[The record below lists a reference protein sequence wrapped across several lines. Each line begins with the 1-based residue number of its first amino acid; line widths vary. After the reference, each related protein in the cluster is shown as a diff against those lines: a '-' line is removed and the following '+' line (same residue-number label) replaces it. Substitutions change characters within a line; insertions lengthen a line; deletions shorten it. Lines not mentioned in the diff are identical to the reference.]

1 MFGFMGRILRV
12 NLTNGEIS
20 EEPVPKKDARMFL
33 GGSGLATKYLFDE
46 LEKGVDPLGPANKI
60 VYMTGPLTGTVSPS
74 SGRFSAVT
82 KSPLTGFWGEANSG
96 GRWGR
101 DLKAAGFDGIIIEG
115 VAPKPVYLVIDDGK
129 AELRDAE
136 GIWGTGVQETTRSI
150 KECRRFA
157 NGERLN
163 VSCIGVAGEN
173 LVRYSAIMNDVH
185 RALGRCGLGA
195 VMGSKRLKAIAV
207 AGDQRIDLADS
218 EAFNEAAK
226 RASDFANESLLKMT
240 LEVYGTAMVIDLV
253 NIQGGF
259 PTRNWQSGQCSYAD
273 DINGIAINEKILVG
287 RKACFACPIACG
299 RVAEIQSGK
308 YACQGEGPEYESIG
322 ALGAM
327 CDVDDLEAI
336 TYAHLLCNDY
346 GLDTISTG
354 STIAFSMECY
364 EKGILTTMDTDG
376 LELEFG
382 DADVMIELIHR
393 IARREGIGDLL
404 AEGTKRASERLGQ
417 EKLGQG
423 SERFAMHVK
432 GLELPAYDCRAT
444 KITGL
449 AFATANRGGDH
460 ITAYVQ
466 GPTFLDIPFLIVE
479 ESTIQDVQVEN
490 PAEAKVVKDME
501 DALTVFDAI
510 GCCKFLGMAL
520 MAEDVAPVIAN
531 ATGWEFGVSD
541 FRKAGE
547 RIYNLARA
555 FNVREGCTR
564 ADDTLPSRL
573 LEEPLLEGPA
583 KGLVV
588 DLEPLLDAYYEFRG
602 WDKATGIPS
611 PAKLE
616 ELGLGEVIDQLGVA

>member
-1 MFGFMGRILRV
+1 MEEEQPMFGFMGRILRV
-12 NLTNGEIS
+12 DLTNARVS
-20 EEPVPKKDARMFL
+20 EEPLSERYTRMFL

-46 LEKGVDPLGPANKI
+46 LEKGVDPLGPDNKI
-60 VYMTGPLTGTVSPS
+60 IYMTGPLTGTISPS

-82 KSPLTGFWGEANSG
+82 KSPLTGLWGEANSG
-96 GRWGR
+96 GQWGC
-101 DLKAAGFDGIIIEG
+101 DLKRAGFDGIIIEG
-115 VAPKPVYLVIDDGK
+115 VAPRPVYLVVDHGK

-136 GIWGTGVQETTRSI
+136 GIWGTSVAETTKSI
-150 KECRRFA
+150 KDALGRRF
-157 NGERLN
+157 N

-173 LVRYSAIMNDVH
+173 LVRYSAILNDVH

-207 AGDQRIDLADS
+207 AGDQKSTLADRES
-218 EAFNEAAK
+218 FREAAK

-240 LEVYGTAMVIDLV
+240 LEVYGTAMVLDLV
-253 NIQGGF
+253 NVKGGL
-259 PTRNWQSGQCSYAD
+259 PTRNWQSGTCSYAD
-273 DINGIAINEKILVG
+273 AINGPAINETILVG

-299 RVAEIQSGK
+299 RVIEVKSGK

-327 CDVDDLEAI
+327 CDVSDLEAI
-336 TYAHLLCNDY
+336 TYAHLVCNDY
-346 GLDTISTG
+346 GLDTVSTG

-364 EKGILTTMDTDG
+364 EKGILTTAETNG
-376 LELEFG
+376 LALEFG
-382 DADVMIELIHR
+382 DADVMIELIHK
-393 IARREGIGDLL
+393 IAKREGIGDLL
-404 AEGTKRASERLGQ
+404 AEGTRRVS
-417 EKLGQG
+417 EKLGRG
-423 SERFAMHVK
+423 SQKFAMHVK

-460 ITAYVQ
+460 ITAYIQ
-466 GPTFLDIPFLIVE
+466 GPTFLDLPFLIVE
-479 ESTIQDVQVEN
+479 ESTIQDVTVEN
-490 PAEAKVVKDME
+490 PAEARVVKEME
-501 DALTVFDAI
+501 DALTVFDSV

-520 MAEDVAPVIAN
+520 MAEDVAPIIAH
-531 ATGWEFGVSD
+531 ATGWSFGASD

-564 ADDTLPSRL
+564 ADDTLPDRL

-602 WDKATGIPS
+602 WHPGTGS
-611 PAKLE
+611 PTAEKLE
-616 ELGLGEVIDQLGVA
+616 ELGLEDVMMQLGVS